1 MIKTTNP
8 VRVRKVGI
16 LPPKPHNVQREQN
29 SGKEGLIPTRYGYIG
44 LPVYSTTPFS
54 RTGRGKETKWCRMEE
69 GSSLP
74 PCRPRRRRASCAA
87 CREREAGDRRSSP
100 SRGAA
105 AGRRP
110 EEAGEEGLHVCW
122 GGEAGEEHERW
133 GCKAAAADRRT
144 EQKKLQSGFACSV
157 ALLLL

>member
-1 MIKTTNP
+1 MIKTTNS

-44 LPVYSTTPFS
+44 LPVYSTTLFS
-54 RTGRGKETKWCRMEE
+54 RTGRGKETKWCRGEE
-69 GSSLP
+69 GKVPYRHADHGAGGP
-74 PCRPRRRRASCAA
+74 PAPPAVK
-87 CREREAGDRRSSP
+87 EREAGDRRSSP

-110 EEAGEEGLHVCW
+110 EEAGEEGLHVC
-122 GGEAGEEHERW
+122 
-133 GCKAAAADRRT
+133 
-144 EQKKLQSGFACSV
+144 
-157 ALLLL
+157 